1 LFHSFVLLFVVLRE
15 GVSGAQRKLFGGSA
29 MEMLPQDLRYAIR
42 TLWKSRAFATVAII
56 TLALGIG
63 ASTAIFSVIENV
75 LIAPFPYPDS
85 SRLMYMSI
93 HNTQNSEPGGR
104 AGYSSSEFLDYST
117 QNHVFDRVTAASE
130 VEVLY
135 KRGEGTERLYG
146 ADVTPGTFEFF
157 GMPALYG
164 RIAQPADYAPGA
176 PPVFVMR
183 YKAWVKQ
190 FNADPNVVNKTF
202 VLNGVPRTLIGI
214 MPPRFGWYDADVMF
228 PTTPKPGASTSA
240 GYSKS
245 WFFLGHLKPGV
256 AIKQAEADLSIIASR
271 EAKISPDDYPT
282 HFTVQV
288 RSLTDNVTGRF
299 QSTLLTALAGVAL
312 LLLIACGNVANLM
325 LARATGREKEFA
337 LRAVLGAGRS
347 RLVRQLLLESLLLA
361 IGGAALGALIAW
373 GSLQSIVAAL
383 PQDIIP
389 AESIIRL
396 NAPVLAFTLVVA
408 AFTALLFGLVPAL
421 QASRRDL
428 NDPLRDSG
436 KGVSGG
442 ARQGHLR
449 DAVVVFEVALSL
461 ALLVG
466 AGLLMRS
473 FVALRGENLGFRSDH
488 TLAVLTPL
496 PQERYKTVT
505 QVAGFF
511 RPLEDRLKAL
521 PGVVAVSPITTI
533 PPYTLSSDI
542 EIPGKSHPDK
552 WNALLELCGDSYFS
566 VLRTEFQSGR
576 PFTPAEVNDARK
588 LAIVNQTFVRKY
600 LPGENPI
607 GQRVHLLEMESFPD
621 PVRSAW
627 FEIIGVV
634 TDGKNHGLQDPIEPE
649 VWAPYTVTASS
660 ARGILVRT
668 AQNPLMLLTSVQHE
682 IWATDSGVA
691 LAYSATLEQFISD
704 RMYAG
709 PRFSFLMMAIF
720 GSVGLVLVT
729 IGVYSVLAYTTA
741 RRTHE
746 IGIRMALGAEG
757 ADVLGL
763 VIKNGLRLVVVGVVI
778 GLSASLA
785 LSKLIAAQLWGVSA
799 SDPVTL
805 AAAVALLLAT
815 GVVACWIPARRAS
828 RVDPLVAL
836 RYQ

>member
-1 LFHSFVLLFVVLRE
+1 MELFL
-15 GVSGAQRKLFGGSA
+15 
-29 MEMLPQDLRYAIR
+29 QDLRYAVR
-42 TLWKSRAFATVAII
+42 TLWKSRAFATVAIV

-63 ASTAIFSVIENV
+63 ASTAIFSVIQNV
-75 LIAPFPYPDS
+75 LIQPFPYPDA
-85 SRLMYMSI
+85 SRLMYPTI
-93 HNTQNSEPGGR
+93 HDTQSSQPGGR
-104 AGYSSSEFLDYST
+104 AGYSSSEFLDYAS

-135 KRGEGTERLYG
+135 KRREGTEQLYG
-146 ADVTPGTFEFF
+146 AEVTPGTFEFF
-157 GMPALYG
+157 GLPALYG
-164 RIAQPADYAPGA
+164 RIAQPADYEPGA

-183 YKAWVKQ
+183 YKTWVSQ
-190 FNADPNVVNKTF
+190 FSADVSILNKTF
-202 VLNGVPRTLIGI
+202 VLNGTPRTLIGI
-214 MPPRFGWYDADVMF
+214 MPPRFGWYEADVLF
-228 PTTPKPGASTSA
+228 PITPKPGAQTSS

-256 AIKQAEADLSIIASR
+256 TVKQAEADLTIIATR
-271 EAKISPDDYPT
+271 EAKISPQDYPT

-312 LLLIACGNVANLM
+312 LLLIGCGNVANLM

-337 LRAVLGAGRS
+337 LRAVLGASRS

-361 IGGAALGALIAW
+361 IGGAALGTLIAW

-396 NAPVLAFTLVVA
+396 NAPVLAFTLVIA

-421 QASRRDL
+421 QVSRRDL

-442 ARQGHLR
+442 FRHGRLR

-488 TLAVLTPL
+488 TLVVLTPL
-496 PQERYKTVT
+496 PQERYKTAA

-511 RPLEDRLKAL
+511 RPLEARLKAL
-521 PGVVAVSPITTI
+521 PGVMDVSPITDI
-533 PPYTLSSDI
+533 PPNGYTSSDV

-566 VLRTEFQSGR
+566 VLRSEFQSGR
-576 PFTPAEVNDARK
+576 PFTQADVNDARK
-588 LAIVNQTFVRKY
+588 LVVVNQTFVRKY

-621 PVRSAW
+621 PVHNAW
-627 FEIIGVV
+627 FEIVGVV
-634 TDGKNHGLQDPIEPE
+634 ADGKNRGLQEPIEPE

-668 AQNPLMLLTSVQHE
+668 AQDPLTLLNSVQRE

-691 LAYSATLEQFISD
+691 LAYSATLEQFISA
-704 RMYAG
+704 RMFAG

-720 GSVGLVLVT
+720 GSVGLALVT

-757 ADVLGL
+757 TDVLSL
-763 VIKNGLRLVVVGVVI
+763 VVKNGLRLVGLGIAVG
-778 GLSASLA
+778 LAASLT
-785 LSKLIAAQLWGVSA
+785 LSRVIAAQLWGISA
-799 SDPVTL
+799 TDPINLAGAVTL
-805 AAAVALLLAT
+805 LLIT
-815 GVVACWIPARRAS
+815 GIIACWIPARRAA

-836 RYQ
+836 RYE